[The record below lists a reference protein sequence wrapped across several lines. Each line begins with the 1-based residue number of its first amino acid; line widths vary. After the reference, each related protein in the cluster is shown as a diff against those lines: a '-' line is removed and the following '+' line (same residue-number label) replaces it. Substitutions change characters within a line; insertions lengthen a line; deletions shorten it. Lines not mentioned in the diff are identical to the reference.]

1 MKRTLVF
8 LTGLFFLVHPLQA
21 QIINKV
27 PLSERT
33 TGYKIDVKLD
43 TDAKTVSG
51 NMEAFWVN
59 KSADTV
65 PDIRMHLYM
74 NAFRS
79 NKTTFYTES
88 GNSGWEM
95 APGEKD
101 QDLGWIEI
109 RSFENKNGV
118 DLMPGMEYIS
128 PDDGNKEDWTVLKVT
143 LPEPAMPGDTVY
155 VKVNFETKL
164 PSSIRRTGF
173 SDDFYFVAQWFPKFG
188 VYEPAG
194 MRYSTIGGWNCHQ
207 FHANSEFYSNH
218 SVYDVTVTLPADYVT
233 GSGGMMI
240 SETVYGELKT
250 QVFRA
255 EDIVDFAWTAW
266 PGYAVFTDKWKH
278 VNITLLIPKDR
289 VNQVERQLTAV
300 KYALEYLDENVG
312 PYPWPHLT
320 FVDPP
325 SIGSGAGGME
335 YTTLFTSESSYF
347 MPSFFHMPEMV
358 TVHEFGHAY
367 FMGILASN
375 EFEEPWL
382 DEGVNS
388 YWEERIMDHYY
399 GSNSGRLN
407 HRLLKVSDKS
417 TARLAYTRSPARQA
431 ISNNE
436 YSWNYPHGTYSM
448 MSYQKT
454 ATWLH
459 TLTGIIGEE
468 TMNDVFRE
476 YYSKWA
482 FKHPSGKDFVNVVNE
497 IVKREHGDRFGLDM
511 NWFFD
516 QTLYGTGICDYKVY
530 RINNR
535 KYHKPTG
542 KADTSDAIREIW
554 THPDSL
560 YTATAQLER
569 TGDVVLPV
577 DVLIHFTNG
586 DEVLEKWDG
595 KERYKDFE
603 YTGYREIQ
611 WVKIDPEFKIR
622 MDVNYINNSLTTEPH
637 KAPLHRLIN
646 KMLSFIQLYL
656 SLMLL

>member
-1 MKRTLVF
+1 MKRTSIF
-8 LTGLFFLVHPLQA
+8 IIGLFFVVHTLLA
-21 QIINKV
+21 QIINEV
-27 PLSERT
+27 PLSERI
-33 TGYKIDVKLD
+33 TGYKMDVKLD

-59 KSADTV
+59 KSSDTV

-79 NKTTFYTES
+79 NKTTFYKDE
-88 GNSGWEM
+88 GIF
-95 APGEKD
+95 PGKKD
-101 QDLGWIEI
+101 MDLGWIEI
-109 RSFENKNGV
+109 RSFEDKNGT
-118 DLMPGMEYIS
+118 DLIPRMQYIS
-128 PDDGNKEDWTVLKVT
+128 PDDGNKEDRTVLKVM
-143 LPEPAMPGDTVY
+143 LPEPAKPGDTVF

-164 PSSIRRTGF
+164 PSRIRRTGYN
-173 SDDFYFVAQWFPKFG
+173 DDYYFVAQWFPKFG

-194 MRYSTIGGWNCHQ
+194 MRYASVGGWNCHQ
-207 FHANSEFYSNH
+207 FHAESEFYSDH

-233 GSGGMMI
+233 GSGGMLI
-240 SETVYGELKT
+240 SETTAGKMKT

-266 PGYAVFTDKWKH
+266 PGYASFKDKWKD
-278 VNITLLIPKDR
+278 VNIILLLPKDR
-289 VNQVERQLTAV
+289 IKQVERQFTAV
-300 KYALEYLDENVG
+300 KHALEYLDENVG
-312 PYPWPHLT
+312 PYPYPYLT

-325 SIGSGAGGME
+325 SKGSGAGGME
-335 YTTLFTSESSYF
+335 YTTIFTSESAYF
-347 MPSFFHMPEMV
+347 MPSFFYVPEMV

-388 YWEERIMDHYY
+388 YWEERIMDLYY
-399 GSNSGRLN
+399 GSNSGLMN
-407 HRLLKVSDKS
+407 NKLLKVSDK
-417 TARLAYTRSPARQA
+417 TFARLAYTMSPARQT

-459 TLTGIIGEE
+459 TLTGIVGEE
-468 TMNDVFRE
+468 TMNNVFRE
-476 YYSKWA
+476 YYKRWA
-482 FKHPSGKDFVNVVNE
+482 FKHPSGRDFVNVVNE
-497 IVKREHGDRFGLDM
+497 VVKKEHGEEFGADM

-530 RINNR
+530 GINNW
-535 KYHKPTG
+535 KYHKPEG
-542 KADTSDAIREIW
+542 KTETADTVENVWSY
-554 THPDSL
+554 PDSL
-560 YTATAQLER
+560 YIAVAQLER
-569 TGDVVLPV
+569 VGEVMLPV

-595 KERYKDFE
+595 KARYKNYK
-603 YTGYREIQ
+603 YTGYREIK

-622 MDVNYINNSLTTEPH
+622 MDVNYNNNSMTEEPDR
-637 KAPLHRLIN
+637 KPLHRLIN
-646 KMLSFIQLYL
+646 KMIAFVQFYL
-656 SLMLL
+656 SIILL

>member
-1 MKRTLVF
+1 MKRTPVLVIC
-8 LTGLFFLVHPLQA
+8 LFFVIHALQA

-27 PLSERT
+27 PLSERI
-33 TGYKIDVKLD
+33 TGYKMDVKLD

-59 KSADTV
+59 KSPDMVT
-65 PDIRMHLYM
+65 DIRMHLYM

-79 NKTTFYTES
+79 NKTTFYKEWGGS
-88 GNSGWEM
+88 
-95 APGEKD
+95 PGEKD
-101 QDLGWIEI
+101 IDLGWIEI
-109 RSFENKNGV
+109 KSFKDKNGV
-118 DLMPGMEYIS
+118 DLTHGMEYIS
-128 PDDGNKEDWTVLKVT
+128 PDDGNREDKTVLRVM
-143 LPEPAMPGDTVY
+143 LPEPAKPGDTVY

-164 PSSIRRTGF
+164 PSHIRRTGYNN
-173 SDDFYFVAQWFPKFG
+173 DYYFVAQWFPKFG

-194 MRYSTIGGWNCHQ
+194 MRYASIGGWNCHQ
-207 FHANSEFYSNH
+207 FHANSEFYSDH
-218 SVYDVTVTLPADYVT
+218 SVYDVIITLPVDYVT
-233 GSGGMMI
+233 GSGGMLI
-240 SETVYGELKT
+240 SEKVNGDLKT
-250 QVFRA
+250 QIFRA

-266 PGYAVFTDKWKH
+266 PGYAVFHDKWNH
-278 VNITLLIPKDR
+278 VNITLLLPKDR
-289 VNQVERQLTAV
+289 IKQVERQFTAV
-300 KYALEYLDENVG
+300 KHALEYLDENVG
-312 PYPWPHLT
+312 PFPWPHLT

-325 SIGSGAGGME
+325 SKGRRAGGME

-399 GSNSGRLN
+399 GSNSGLMN
-407 HRLLKVSDKS
+407 FRLLKVPDVTYS
-417 TARLAYTRSPARQA
+417 RLSYIMSPSKQV
-431 ISNNE
+431 ISNSE
-436 YSWNYPHGTYSM
+436 YSWNYPHDTYDM
-448 MSYQKT
+448 MSYLKT

-468 TMNDVFRE
+468 TMNSIFRE
-476 YYSKWA
+476 YYRKWA

-497 IVKREHGDRFGLDM
+497 VVKKEHGEELGADM

-516 QTLYGTGICDYKVY
+516 QTLYGTGICDYKVFNISNWKY
-530 RINNR
+530 R
-535 KYHKPTG
+535 KPQG
-542 KADTSDAIREIW
+542 KIESADTIKNVW
-554 THPDSL
+554 PNTDSL
-560 YTATAQLER
+560 YISIAQLER
-569 TGDVVLPV
+569 TGEVMLPV

-595 KERYKDFE
+595 KEKYKDFK
-603 YTGYREIQ
+603 YTGYREIK

-622 MDVNYINNSLTTEPH
+622 MDVNYINNSMTTEPH

-646 KMLSFIQLYL
+646 KMIAFVQFYL
-656 SLMLL
+656 SIMLL